1 MSLTPQQL
9 SQLVQQQS
17 PMGHSQ
23 LQPQQQQ
30 QQLQQQSQQQPPLHQ
45 QKQQSPGIPG
55 STGQKSLSL
64 TGSQQD
70 ATASGTSVQLR
81 LGGAQ
86 AKGQKQL
93 INFLGRERYRIWFPR
108 FAVFHSVDSRGSW
121 IQKLK
126 IADDFI
132 DSVSSFAC
140 NLAKHRKSSTL
151 ESKDILLHLGV
162 SCKISFTLCN
172 SGIVPGNL
180 VGVATAA
187 TTNHGLD
194 PLLIQAFPTFAYS
207 TVKDFRH
214 KKYSLQCAI
223 CLAELRDDS
232 MLRLLKLVIMFFIKT
247 ASTFGLSLTRHA
259 RFVVETSIFRKK
271 HWKNSGTCPQQPSE

>member
-1 MSLTPQQL
+1 MESL
-9 SQLVQQQS
+9 QS
-17 PMGHSQ
+17 GANMNNNT
-23 LQPQQQQ
+23 
-30 QQLQQQSQQQPPLHQ
+30 
-45 QKQQSPGIPG
+45 KEMIRPGISNPVG
-55 STGQKSLSL
+55 VNTRIK
-64 TGSQQD
+64 
-70 ATASGTSVQLR
+70 ASPSSDYAYMDLV
-81 LGGAQ
+81 
-86 AKGQKQL
+86 K
-93 INFLGRERYRIWFPR
+93 Y
-108 FAVFHSVDSRGSW
+108 SDS
-121 IQKLK
+121 
-126 IADDFI
+126 
-132 DSVSSFAC
+132 
-140 NLAKHRKSSTL
+140 
-151 ESKDILLHLGV
+151 V

-207 TVKDFRH
+207 TVKDCRH

-223 CLAELRDDS
+223 CLAEFRDDS